1 MLVKLLRRH
10 FNTLLTKAF
19 LWPLKSFTTYVLTA
33 HFTTLLYLVKSCRV
47 YGLYE
52 RIALD
57 MCIMT
62 YEITSIH
69 IQVHYPIG
77 AGCIILLY
85 YKLHAHSFVLTSCRY
100 HPEPVGHFQKL
111 ENLTI
116 AFKFMTNME
125 NMQLV
130 NIGKYW

>member
-1 MLVKLLRRH
+1 
-10 FNTLLTKAF
+10 
-19 LWPLKSFTTYVLTA
+19 
-33 HFTTLLYLVKSCRV
+33 
-47 YGLYE
+47 
-52 RIALD
+52 
-57 MCIMT
+57 MT

-85 YKLHAHSFVLTSCRY
+85 YKLHAHSFVLTPCRY

-130 NIGKYW
+130 NIGKATAYFLIMHVLISIIRGGWSN

>member
-1 MLVKLLRRH
+1 
-10 FNTLLTKAF
+10 
-19 LWPLKSFTTYVLTA
+19 
-33 HFTTLLYLVKSCRV
+33 
-47 YGLYE
+47 
-52 RIALD
+52 

-77 AGCIILLY
+77 AGCILLLY

-130 NIGKYW
+130 NIGKYWRQHTP